1 LIAKGLSVREAAT
14 RMLGVRDFD
23 LSLESGAVGDDA
35 NVPTALSSR
44 WTYPMVDGPWA
55 EVDAIGAAGR
65 QGSANEWCNTKRVG
79 GRVGLQ
85 RQKRVLSA
93 VLIVGLFCRPA
104 AAQMTNLPTE
114 VRTAIV
120 QMGPRL
126 DDSIASRTYALMQRL
141 QAPRAGL
148 AVGRD
153 VGYGED
159 PLQKLDLYAP
169 HLRTVRTHPVVI
181 FVHGGDF
188 TGGDKRNGDNVAA
201 YFARHGML
209 GVAMNYRL
217 APAVTWPE
225 QSLDVGKVVS
235 WLCLN
240 AARYGGDPHRMIVIG
255 FSTGASVVAS
265 YIFDQSIQTTRD
277 GVVGAVLMS
286 GGFGYG
292 SRKPVYYG
300 EDPAKAAERQP
311 RAHINQSTLPVLIV
325 TAEFDPPNWAAESL
339 ELAAAICRHRDKCP
353 PFLWLSGHNHI
364 SEAASIDTPDDRLG
378 HEILGFVGAVAK

>member
-1 LIAKGLSVREAAT
+1 MRFAT
-14 RMLGVRDFD
+14 CYEVFSSRTGFGDGVRPRRR
-23 LSLESGAVGDDA
+23 A
-35 NVPTALSSR
+35 
-44 WTYPMVDGPWA
+44 
-55 EVDAIGAAGR
+55 
-65 QGSANEWCNTKRVG
+65 
-79 GRVGLQ
+79 
-85 RQKRVLSA
+85 RVLSA
-93 VLIVGLFCRPA
+93 ALLPGLFGPPA

-114 VRTAIV
+114 VPTAIV

-126 DDSIASRTYALMQRL
+126 DESISSRTYALMQPL
-141 QAPRAGL
+141 QAPRADL
-148 AVGRD
+148 VVDQD
-153 VGYGED
+153 VNYGED

-169 HLRTVRTHPVVI
+169 RSRAAETHPVII

-225 QSLDVGKVVS
+225 QSLDVGKAVS
-235 WLCLN
+235 WLGVN
-240 AARYGGDPHRMIVIG
+240 AARYGGGPHRMIVIG

-292 SRKPVYYG
+292 SHKPVYYG

-311 RAHINQSTLPVLIV
+311 RAHINQSALPVLIV
-325 TAEFDPPNWAAESL
+325 MAEFDPPNWAAESL
-339 ELAAAICRHRDKCP
+339 ELAAAICKCRDKCP

>member
-1 LIAKGLSVREAAT
+1 MRFAT
-14 RMLGVRDFD
+14 CYGV
-23 LSLESGAVGDDA
+23 
-35 NVPTALSSR
+35 LSSR
-44 WTYPMVDGPWA
+44 MHFGCGVGP
-55 EVDAIGAAGR
+55 
-65 QGSANEWCNTKRVG
+65 
-79 GRVGLQ
+79 Q
-85 RQKRVLSA
+85 RNKRVLSG
-93 VLIVGLFCRPA
+93 VLLVVLFCQPA
-104 AAQMTNLPTE
+104 AAEMTNLPAE
-114 VRTAIV
+114 VQTAIV
-120 QMGPRL
+120 QMGPHL
-126 DDSIASRTYALMQRL
+126 DESIANRTYALMQPL
-141 QAPRAGL
+141 QAPRADL
-148 AVGRD
+148 AVGQD
-153 VGYGED
+153 VSYGED
-159 PLQKLDLYAP
+159 PFEKLDLYAP
-169 HLRTVRTHPVVI
+169 LSRAARTQPVVI

-217 APAVTWPE
+217 APTVIWPE
-225 QSLDVGKVVS
+225 QSLDVGKAVS
-235 WLCLN
+235 WLGAN

-292 SRKPVYYG
+292 SHKPVYYG

-311 RAHINQSTLPVLIV
+311 RAHINQSMLPVLSV
-325 TAEFDPPNWAAESL
+325 MAEFDPSNWAAESL
-339 ELAAAICRHRDKCP
+339 ELAAAICRRRGKCP

-378 HEILGFVGAVAK
+378 HEIFAFVGAVAK